1 MKQMS
6 TITAI
11 ATAPGEGAIAIVR
24 MSGPEALS
32 LAAQIFSLPLIKS
45 HHARY
50 GKIVSKE
57 GDTIDHALAI
67 AMKAPHSYTGE
78 DIVELHCHGGSFM
91 ARRILERCVEAG
103 AVPAKPGEFTFR
115 AFMNGK
121 IDLSQAEAVQSLISA
136 KSEAA
141 IVHAKNQLEGA
152 VSHKVLKLQDK
163 LFGIAAIL
171 EAWVDFPEEGI
182 EFSSLEEVAK
192 DLGLIKKEISDFSAT
207 FHEGKLLYEGI
218 TLCLVGA
225 PNVGKSSLMNA
236 LLKKERAIVTPIA
249 GTTRDVLED
258 QMRLGDLTVRL
269 LDTAGLR
276 ETDEVIE
283 KEGIIRSEKAL
294 KQADI
299 ILLVLDS
306 SRDLSP
312 EEEALKRRLPPEKT
326 VIIWNKCDLYSNN
339 RENLEF
345 SRQSNPSLEK
355 EILVSARENLGLE
368 KLKQAL
374 LAKIGSSALVNKD
387 EVLITSL
394 RHKEAL
400 DNAAY
405 YISFVIEGL
414 QKGISPEFLTSDLKE
429 ALKELSH
436 IIGKDITEE
445 VLSAI
450 FSKFCIGK

>member
-24 MSGPEALS
+24 MSGPEALP

-45 HHARY
+45 HQARY

-91 ARRILERCVEAG
+91 AKRILERCLEAG
-103 AVPAKPGEFTFR
+103 AILAKPGEFTFR

-121 IDLSQAEAVQSLISA
+121 IDLAQAEAVQSLISA

-152 VSHKVLKLQDK
+152 LSRKVLKLQDK

-182 EFSSLEEVAK
+182 EFSSLEEVSQ
-192 DLGLIKKEISDFSAT
+192 DLAQIKEEIADFAAT
-207 FHEGKLLYEGI
+207 FHEGKLLYEGV

-236 LLKKERAIVTPIA
+236 LLRKERAIVTPIA

-294 KQADI
+294 NEADI

-306 SRDLSP
+306 SRALTH
-312 EEEALKRRLPPEKT
+312 EEETLKLRLPPQKT
-326 VIIWNKCDLYSNN
+326 VVIWNKCDLCSNN
-339 RENLEF
+339 LG
-345 SRQSNPSLEK
+345 K
-355 EILVSARENLGLE
+355 EILISARENLGLE
-368 KLKQAL
+368 KLKEAL
-374 LAKIGSSALVNKD
+374 LAKISYAALADKD

-400 DNAAY
+400 DKAVHH
-405 YISFVIEGL
+405 ISSVIEGL

-429 ALKELSH
+429 ALKELSR

-450 FSKFCIGK
+450 FSRFCIGK